1 MLPESGDDG
10 VNRGQIGLEMAQL
23 LLHVNDLLAELAD
36 LLGLSKRQALQ
47 LLEVLKGDLRR
58 R

>member
-1 MLPESGDDG
+1 MLPESGDGG